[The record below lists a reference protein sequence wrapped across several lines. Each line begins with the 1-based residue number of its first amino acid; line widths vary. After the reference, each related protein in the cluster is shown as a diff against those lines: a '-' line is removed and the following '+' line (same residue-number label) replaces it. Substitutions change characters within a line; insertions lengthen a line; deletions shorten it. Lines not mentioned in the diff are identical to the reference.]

1 MGILKGSSLNM
12 LESKPITFRIFDF
25 IGQETA
31 IHYSRIY
38 SRLENANCSLLGCL
52 LFAISTPVGKNFFH
66 LGLDQSSGAFQN
78 FFWKV
83 KIAFKPR
90 ELY

>member
-1 MGILKGSSLNM
+1 MYKVAILKGSSLNM
-12 LESKPITFRIFDF
+12 LKSKPITFRIFDF

-52 LFAISTPVGKNFFH
+52 LLLFQPLLEKTSFISVLINCQGRFTNFLGK
-66 LGLDQSSGAFQN
+66 L
-78 FFWKV
+78 K
-83 KIAFKPR
+83 
-90 ELY
+90 